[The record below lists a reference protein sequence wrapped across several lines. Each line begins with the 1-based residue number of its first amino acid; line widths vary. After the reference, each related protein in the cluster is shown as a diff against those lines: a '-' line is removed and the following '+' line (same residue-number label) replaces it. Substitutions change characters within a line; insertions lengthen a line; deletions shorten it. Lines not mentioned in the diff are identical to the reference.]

1 MAHFAQL
8 NENGQVIK
16 VIVVNDSDCGNL
28 HFPES
33 ETIGIAFC
41 HSLFGPNTIWLQTSY
56 TGSFRRNYAGVGFT
70 YDPALDAFI
79 DPNPLSIQTVV
90 T

>member
-8 NENGQVIK
+8 NENGQVIQ

-28 HFPES
+28 PFPES
-33 ETIGIAFC
+33 ETAGVAFC
-41 HSLFGPNTIWLQTSY
+41 RSLFGPNTIWRQTSY

-70 YDPALDAFI
+70 YDSELDAFI
-79 DPNPLSIQTVV
+79 DPNFLNIQT
-90 T
+90 TR